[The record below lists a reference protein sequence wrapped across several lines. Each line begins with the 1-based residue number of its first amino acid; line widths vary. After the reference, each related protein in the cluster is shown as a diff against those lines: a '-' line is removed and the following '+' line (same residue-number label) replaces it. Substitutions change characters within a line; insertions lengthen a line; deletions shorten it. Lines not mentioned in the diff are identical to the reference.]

1 MTDAQK
7 RAKSAYR
14 QKCSQL
20 RVDLYLSDQDIVEH
34 LKAKESV
41 AAYIKQLI
49 RDDIK
54 RDEV

>member
-7 RAKSAYR
+7 RAKAAYR

-41 AAYIKQLI
+41 AAYIKHLI